1 MAPVVR
7 IMYDEILVPTD
18 GSPEAEA
25 AVEHAVDIAATY
37 GARIHVLYVVD
48 TSPYA
53 TLDAT
58 ETVVEDLQ
66 EEGEEAVEYVTAA
79 AEDAGVETQGTV
91 TTGNVHESI
100 TTYAHAN
107 DIDLIVMGTHGR
119 RGLDRVLVGSVT
131 ERVVRTADAPV
142 LTVRSGAS

>member
-1 MAPVVR
+1 
-7 IMYDEILVPTD
+7 MYDEILVPTD

-37 GARIHVLYVVD
+37 GARIHALYVVD

-58 ETVVEDLQ
+58 ETVVEDL
-66 EEGEEAVEYVTAA
+66 EDEGEDAVEYVTTAA
-79 AEDAGVETQGTV
+79 ADAGVEARSTITN
-91 TTGNVHESI
+91 GNVHEAI
-100 TTYAHAN
+100 TTYARAN

-119 RGLDRVLVGSVT
+119 RGLGRVLVGSVT
-131 ERVVRTADAPV
+131 ERVVRTADVPV
-142 LTVRSGAS
+142 LTVRSG